1 MKPHEVIKYPLMT
14 EKAVNLIERENK
26 ITFIVDRRATKNDI
40 ARAVEQLYGVG
51 VEKVWTLITPKGEK
65 KAMVKLKKEYN
76 ATDLAIRLG
85 IL

>member
-26 ITFIVDRRATKNDI
+26 ITFIVDRRATKHDI

-65 KAMVKLKKEYN
+65 KAMVKLKKGYD

>member
-14 EKAVNLIERENK
+14 EKAVNLIEGENK
-26 ITFIVDRRATKNDI
+26 VTFIVDRRASKHDI
-40 ARAVEQLYGVG
+40 ARAVEQLYGVKA
-51 VEKVWTLITPKGEK
+51 EKVWTLITPRGEK
-65 KAMVKLKKEYN
+65 KAMVKLQEGYS

>member
-1 MKPHEVIKYPLMT
+1 LRPHEVIKHPLMT

-26 ITFIVDRRATKNDI
+26 VTFIVDRKATKKDV
-40 ARAVEQLYGVG
+40 ASAVEELYGVK
-51 VEKVWTLITPKGEK
+51 VERVWTLITPRGEK
-65 KAMVKLKKEYN
+65 KAMVKLMKGYN

>member
-1 MKPHEVIKYPLMT
+1 MKPHEILKYPLMT

-26 ITFIVDRRATKNDI
+26 ITFIVDRRASKHDI
-40 ARAVEQLYGVG
+40 ARAVEQLYGVE

-65 KAMVKLKKEYN
+65 KAMVKLKKGYD

>member
-1 MKPHEVIKYPLMT
+1 LKPHEVIKYPLMT

>member
-26 ITFIVDRRATKNDI
+26 ITFIVDRRATKHDV

-65 KAMVKLKKEYN
+65 KAMVKLKKGYD

>member
-1 MKPHEVIKYPLMT
+1 MKPHEVIRYPLMT

-26 ITFIVDRRATKNDI
+26 ITFIVDRRATKHDI

-65 KAMVKLKKEYN
+65 KAMVKLKKGYD

>member
-1 MKPHEVIKYPLMT
+1 LKPHEVIKYPLMT

-26 ITFIVDRRATKNDI
+26 ITFIVDRRATKHDV

-65 KAMVKLKKEYN
+65 KAMVKLKKGYD

>member
-1 MKPHEVIKYPLMT
+1 LKPHEVIKYPLMT

-26 ITFIVDRRATKNDI
+26 ITFIVDRRATKHDI

-51 VEKVWTLITPKGEK
+51 VEKVWTLITLKGEK
-65 KAMVKLKKEYN
+65 KAMVKLKKGYD

>member
-1 MKPHEVIKYPLMT
+1 LKPHEILKYPLMT

-26 ITFIVDRRATKNDI
+26 ITFIVDRRASKHDI
-40 ARAVEQLYGVG
+40 ARAVEQLYGVE

-65 KAMVKLKKEYN
+65 KAMVKLKKGYD

>member
-1 MKPHEVIKYPLMT
+1 LKPHEVIKYPLMT

-26 ITFIVDRRATKNDI
+26 ITFIVDRRATKHDI

-65 KAMVKLKKEYN
+65 KAMVKLKKGYD

>member
-26 ITFIVDRRATKNDI
+26 ITFIVDRRATKHDI

-65 KAMVKLKKEYN
+65 KAMVKLKKGYN

>member
-1 MKPHEVIKYPLMT
+1 MRAEEVILYPLMT

-26 ITFIVDRRATKNDI
+26 ITFIVDRRATKHDI

-65 KAMVKLKKEYN
+65 KAMVKLKKGYN
-76 ATDLAIRLG
+76 ATDLAIKLG

>member
-1 MKPHEVIKYPLMT
+1 MKPHEILKYPLMT

-26 ITFIVDRRATKNDI
+26 ITFIVDRRASKHDI
-40 ARAVEQLYGVG
+40 ARAVEQLYGVEG
-51 VEKVWTLITPKGEK
+51 EKVWPLITPKGEK
-65 KAMVKLKKEYN
+65 KAMVKLKKGYD

>member
-1 MKPHEVIKYPLMT
+1 LKPHEVIRYPLMT

-26 ITFIVDRRATKNDI
+26 ITFIVDRRATKHDI

-65 KAMVKLKKEYN
+65 KAMVKLKKGYD

>member
-1 MKPHEVIKYPLMT
+1 MKPHEVLKYPLMT

-26 ITFIVDRRATKNDI
+26 ITFIVDRRASKHDI
-40 ARAVEQLYGVG
+40 ARAVEQLYGVE

-65 KAMVKLKKEYN
+65 KAMVKLKKGYD

>member
-1 MKPHEVIKYPLMT
+1 LKPHEVIKYPLMT

-26 ITFIVDRRATKNDI
+26 ITFIVDRRATKHDI

-65 KAMVKLKKEYN
+65 KAMVKLKKGYN